1 MILTSYY
8 KGIMSAKIFTSG
20 KFLAVVGD
28 DQQYWLC
35 KCRQNVYEDKTTYFW
50 VQWCEKEVNIYK
62 YPIKTT
68 YYKRNHTDSKSVK
81 VGIK

>member
-1 MILTSYY
+1 MTPHH
-8 KGIMSAKIFTSG
+8 KANMSARLFTSG

-35 KCRQNVYEDKTTYFW
+35 KCRQHVYEDKTTYFW
-50 VQWCEKEVNIYK
+50 VQWCEKESELSK

-68 YYKRNHTDSKSVK
+68 HYKQSPADSKSIEVS
-81 VGIK
+81 IK

>member
-1 MILTSYY
+1 MALSR
-8 KGIMSAKIFTSG
+8 KPNMSSKLFASG
-20 KFLAVVGD
+20 KFLAIVGD

-35 KCRQNVYEDKTTYFW
+35 KSRQHVFEDKTTYFW

-68 YYKRNHTDSKSVK
+68 YHKRNHTDSKIFK